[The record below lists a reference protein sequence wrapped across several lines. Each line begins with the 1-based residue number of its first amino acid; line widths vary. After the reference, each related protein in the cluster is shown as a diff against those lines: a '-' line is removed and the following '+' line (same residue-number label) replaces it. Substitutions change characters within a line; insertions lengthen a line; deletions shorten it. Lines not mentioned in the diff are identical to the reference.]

1 MQGFQTLGDLPVLTD
16 SHRELDNLTKFVT
29 AQKNKMKKMS
39 DEEKNN
45 LMDYSGKNISK
56 CDNLRSFEIFKH
68 HNFFFFTLFT

>member
-39 DEEKNN
+39 DEEKRD
-45 LMDYSGKNISK
+45 LTDYSGKIISK
-56 CDNLRSFEIFKH
+56 CDHLGSFEIFKH
-68 HNFFFFTLFT
+68 HNCGLMLFT